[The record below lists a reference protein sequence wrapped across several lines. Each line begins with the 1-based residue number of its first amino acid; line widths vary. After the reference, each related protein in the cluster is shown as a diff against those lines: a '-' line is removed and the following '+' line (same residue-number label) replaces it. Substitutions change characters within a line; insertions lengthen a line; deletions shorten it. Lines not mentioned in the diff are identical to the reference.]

1 MRIHPQDLERFFN
14 TVVVLNVIRE
24 LGRFFV
30 KQSGYYLMVAEFP
43 GSQLV
48 NRDAALLLVVWFH
61 ISIGLS
67 FRLELSNFDSEVWT
81 VGTVATQAVL
91 EVVSRLT
98 AVERDA
104 WTKRWARRLCGRH
117 GGRRNTRLVVS
128 ASFSPFAVVGAPS
141 ALAKHSTE
149 RLAEPG
155 ERRAV
160 VGEYNSRVILVE
172 MLSEYAGTGKVF
184 FLDKNSWPVA
194 CLVRRLTDSAS
205 IVVACWSFR
214 SAERHIHRDHV
225 PHFLPERRARGANA
239 RVPKAARAFRWHHA
253 EPRDLAKSRSSAH
266 L

>member
-1 MRIHPQDLERFFN
+1 MCTGLAVSQHCRIRITNSCANSQDLERFFN
-14 TVVVLNVIRE
+14 TFVVFNCIRE

-30 KQSGYYLMVAEFP
+30 NQSGYYLTVAEFP

-48 NRDAALLLVVWFH
+48 NRDAALLFVVWFH
-61 ISIGLS
+61 ITVGIM
-67 FRLELSNFDSEVWT
+67 FRLELSSFDSEAWT
-81 VGTVATQAVL
+81 VGTVAAQAVL

-104 WTKRWARRLCGRH
+104 WTKRWARRLCGRR

-128 ASFSPFAVVGAPS
+128 ASSASFAPS
-141 ALAKHSTE
+141 ARAKQSTE

-184 FLDKNSWPVA
+184 TSKQL
-194 CLVRRLTDSAS
+194 AS
-205 IVVACWSFR
+205 GFS
-214 SAERHIHRDHV
+214 S
-225 PHFLPERRARGANA
+225 
-239 RVPKAARAFRWHHA
+239 
-253 EPRDLAKSRSSAH
+253 SSAD
-266 L
+266 

>member
-1 MRIHPQDLERFFN
+1 MCTGLAVSQHCQKRITNSCAHPQDLERFFN
-14 TVVVLNVIRE
+14 TFFVFNCIRE

-30 KQSGYYLMVAEFP
+30 NQGGYYLTVAEFP

-61 ISIGLS
+61 ITIGLS

-81 VGTVATQAVL
+81 VGTVAAQAVL

-104 WTKRWARRLCGRH
+104 WTKRWARRLCGRR

-128 ASFSPFAVVGAPS
+128 ASSAPFAVAGAPS
-141 ALAKHSTE
+141 ALAKQSTE

-184 FLDKNSWPVA
+184 TSKQL
-194 CLVRRLTDSAS
+194 AS
-205 IVVACWSFR
+205 G
-214 SAERHIHRDHV
+214 
-225 PHFLPERRARGANA
+225 L
-239 RVPKAARAFRWHHA
+239 
-253 EPRDLAKSRSSAH
+253 L
-266 L
+266 